1 MINEKDVKYV
11 ADLARINLK
20 ADEMQ
25 ALTKDLGNILQYINK
40 LESLDISNIE
50 PTSHAMPIKNVFRE
64 DTVLP
69 SLGQE
74 KTTKLAI
81 ENYKGAFK
89 VPKIIE

>member
-11 ADLARINLK
+11 ADLARMHLK
-20 ADEMQ
+20 DDEIQ
-25 ALTKDLGNILQYINK
+25 GLTKDLGDILGYINK
-40 LESLDISNIE
+40 LESLDITDIP

-64 DTVLP
+64 DVVTP

-74 KTTKLAI
+74 KATNIAI
-81 ENYKGAFK
+81 EKHNGAFK